1 MSDDSELDNKYTT
14 VTYPR
19 VNNGSVLEFVIPPNP
34 NLFLRKDKIAIR
46 GFIEV
51 PFAYIP
57 DNGLA
62 SKVCSHFYQIF

>member
-1 MSDDSELDNKYTT
+1 MCDDNGLDNKYTT

-19 VNNGSVLEFVIPPNP
+19 VNNGSVLEFVIPSNP

-46 GFIEV
+46 GYVEV
-51 PFAYIP
+51 PYAYIP

-62 SKVCSHFYQIF
+62 SKVSQQ